1 VKGSIMTNWNRKARW
16 MTGSLVVAGTL
27 VLAGCNSKDK
37 GTTPTPTSSAATN
50 ATDSQTSSVR
60 DDAAAAS
67 ATAAAEDMHNRMETD
82 QRQRMDHDN
91 MRMGP
96 GMNHPASPAP
106 STPPADPAAGMQG
119 GGMKDM

>member
-1 VKGSIMTNWNRKARW
+1 

-37 GTTPTPTSSAATN
+37 GTPPTSTSSAATN

-67 ATAAAEDMHNRMETD
+67 ATAAAEDMHHRMETD
-82 QRQRMDHDN
+82 QRQEMDHDS

-106 STPPADPAAGMQG
+106 STPPADPGAGMQG